1 MNKPV
6 ENDRTNVRA
15 YDVPPLTSILLMLLV
30 SALPVTIF
38 LVDSL
43 PIAFVLFVLCAGLQ
57 IFTYL
62 LLRNHLIFLCAI
74 PAYCLIY
81 LCTSSPLFSLAVL
94 PIGALSIGC
103 AIAIEREKAK
113 TTSVIW
119 GAVALGA
126 CFCVLSAII
135 LYLRYDRLSLSLVR
149 QVGSQWFEQL
159 RTQMTQ
165 LSQSMQQI
173 WTAQTGDTID
183 ATVDAQLIKT
193 TVDYLKRIA
202 LGVGIDLLL
211 LCAYL
216 AVSISR
222 LCARLLHCPD
232 IFPNA
237 SFPLTLSSGSA
248 IVYCASYFVLLF
260 VASSVAR
267 IVAFNL
273 IIILTPGLFI
283 TGWMQL
289 AAVLHNARYA
299 RSRIFL
305 LLLLAFLLLYQ
316 LMLFINCVV
325 LFGLWA
331 AAKRLGENKKNT

>member
-62 LLRNHLIFLCAI
+62 LLRNYLIFLCAI

-103 AIAIEREKAK
+103 AMAIEREKSK

-119 GAVALGA
+119 GAVVLGA

-165 LSQSMQQI
+165 LSQSMQQV
-173 WTAQTGDTID
+173 WTLF
-183 ATVDAQLIKT
+183 LIH
-193 TVDYLKRIA
+193 I
-202 LGVGIDLLL
+202 
-211 LCAYL
+211 
-216 AVSISR
+216 
-222 LCARLLHCPD
+222 
-232 IFPNA
+232 
-237 SFPLTLSSGSA
+237 
-248 IVYCASYFVLLF
+248 
-260 VASSVAR
+260 
-267 IVAFNL
+267 
-273 IIILTPGLFI
+273 
-283 TGWMQL
+283 
-289 AAVLHNARYA
+289 
-299 RSRIFL
+299 
-305 LLLLAFLLLYQ
+305 
-316 LMLFINCVV
+316 
-325 LFGLWA
+325 
-331 AAKRLGENKKNT
+331 

>member
-6 ENDRTNVRA
+6 ENDRTNVRI
-15 YDVPPLTSILLMLLV
+15 YDVPPLTSILLMLVV

-81 LCTSSPLFSLAVL
+81 LCTSSPFFSLVVL

-119 GAVALGA
+119 GAVVLGA

-165 LSQSMQQI
+165 LSQSMQQV
-173 WTAQTGDTID
+173 WTTQTGDTIN
-183 ATVDAQLIKT
+183 AASDAQLIKT
-193 TVDYLKRIA
+193 AIDYLKR
-202 LGVGIDLLL
+202 IDLLL

-237 SFPLTLSSGSA
+237 SFPLMLSSGSA

>member
-1 MNKPV
+1 MRGFADFYISAFAQLSDFFV
-6 ENDRTNVRA
+6 CHTG
-15 YDVPPLTSILLMLLV
+15 IL
-30 SALPVTIF
+30 S
-38 LVDSL
+38 D
-43 PIAFVLFVLCAGLQ
+43 LFVHL
-57 IFTYL
+57 FPVL
-62 LLRNHLIFLCAI
+62 LPCRFAHRC
-74 PAYCLIY
+74 
-81 LCTSSPLFSLAVL
+81 
-94 PIGALSIGC
+94 
-103 AIAIEREKAK
+103 IEHRMCHGNRARKAK

-119 GAVALGA
+119 GAVVLGA

-211 LCAYL
+211 LGAYL